1 MSIRLGG
8 STEAE
13 VAHIRMDIG
22 DRLSLEDRY
31 QEELREKQEKKQEAE
46 DNKARLLIQAGNVS
60 EELLQKDFMDIRSMF
75 EQKGRAEQR
84 LVILQRELAELE
96 EQEVE
101 MRKKF
106 NELNPQNGMVKVY
119 RDVHRVLE
127 EIAKAFKSAKRK
139 IFVDFSQH

>member
-1 MSIRLGG
+1 
-8 STEAE
+8 
-13 VAHIRMDIG
+13 
-22 DRLSLEDRY
+22 
-31 QEELREKQEKKQEAE
+31 
-46 DNKARLLIQAGNVS
+46 
-60 EELLQKDFMDIRSMF
+60 MDIRSMF

-127 EIAKAFKSAKRK
+127 ETAKAFNRATKENVRSLRAA
-139 IFVDFSQH
+139 VEECGNACV